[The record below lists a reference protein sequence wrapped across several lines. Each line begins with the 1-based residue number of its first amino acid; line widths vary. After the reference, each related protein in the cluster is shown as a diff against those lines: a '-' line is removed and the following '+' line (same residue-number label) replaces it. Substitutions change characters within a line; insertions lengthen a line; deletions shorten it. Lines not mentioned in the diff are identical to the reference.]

1 MNDFAG
7 RKDRRFSLG
16 VIGLALVMAASSSA
30 WAQEAESAQE
40 SVPQSAQAT
49 ESAARPTDAQLE
61 LNDRAVENI
70 VEGNFA
76 RAVAQLEEAV
86 LRGEFNILYLNLGRA
101 YQKLGNCDKARAA
114 LTKAKNTPAVAEP
127 ARDLVA
133 KKADQYLA
141 EIDASCVAEDEAPGT
156 RDEPVEEK
164 AASDSD
170 DANTEAPD
178 EAQSAADAVGSTPID
193 VRGQRPHLFYLEVVG
208 HGGASTLNYEHF
220 FLIDKQLWGITY
232 DLGVGI
238 GIGHSEGEFD
248 FLVGDGTGQLTALP
262 VYATTTFFGGNH
274 SMLVQLGVIA
284 ASFQAREDGVLTGTA
299 GAITGFAQA
308 GYQYQAD
315 GGFLLRA
322 TLTTAKFN
330 KRVVLPGVSLGWS
343 F

>member
-1 MNDFAG
+1 MNHSA
-7 RKDRRFSLG
+7 RRIGKVSTCG
-16 VIGLALVMAASSSA
+16 VIGIALMLAVSASA
-30 WAQEAESAQE
+30 SAQE
-40 SVPQSAQAT
+40 SGDD
-49 ESAARPTDAQLE
+49 ARPAHNEAPAAPSDAQLE

-70 VEGNFA
+70 VEGNYA

-101 YQKLGNCDKARAA
+101 YQKLGNCEKARAA
-114 LTKAKNTPAVAEP
+114 LTKAKDAPAVAEP
-127 ARDLVA
+127 APHLVE

-141 EIDASCVAEDEAPGT
+141 EIDASCAEETDALT
-156 RDEPVEEK
+156 TSDEPNGPRVPEEP
-164 AASDSD
+164 SEP
-170 DANTEAPD
+170 NTTNDVKSAPD
-178 EAQSAADAVGSTPID
+178 TSAPTSTD
-193 VRGQRPHLFYLEVVG
+193 VRGRRPNLLYLEVVG
-208 HGGASTLNYEHF
+208 HGGASTFNYERF
-220 FLIDKQLWGITY
+220 FHIDETFWGIEY

-248 FLVGDGTGQLTALP
+248 FLVGDGTGQLTSLP
-262 VYATTTFFGGNH
+262 VYATTTFFGGHH
-274 SMLVQLGVIA
+274 SLLVQLGVVA
-284 ASFQAREDGVLTGTA
+284 ASFKAREDGVLTGTA

-330 KRVVLPGVSLGWS
+330 KRVVLPGLSLGWS